1 MSIYLTIKS
10 NALPINRQT
19 LRRRVAKLL
28 AELNYADWDLSLL
41 VTDDAGIKEIN
52 REYRQKNKATN
63 VLSFSMLEGEPMPG
77 APAILG
83 DLVISAET
91 IIKESASLGYTPE
104 EMFYFYL
111 IHGLLHLVG
120 YDHEKGAREAQ
131 AQEAENLRLFQ
142 QIKFHQT
149 NKS

>member
-10 NALPINRQT
+10 SALPINRQT
-19 LRRRVAKLL
+19 LKRRVTKLL

-63 VLSFSMLEGEPMPG
+63 VLSFSMLEGEQMPG
-77 APAILG
+77 APAVLG
-83 DLVISAET
+83 DLVISSET
-91 IIKESASLGYTPE
+91 IIKESGPLGYTPE

-120 YDHEKGAREAQ
+120 YDHEKGAEAAQ
-131 AQEAENLRLFQ
+131 AHEAENLRLFQ
-142 QIKFHQT
+142 QIRFHQGK
-149 NKS
+149 NG